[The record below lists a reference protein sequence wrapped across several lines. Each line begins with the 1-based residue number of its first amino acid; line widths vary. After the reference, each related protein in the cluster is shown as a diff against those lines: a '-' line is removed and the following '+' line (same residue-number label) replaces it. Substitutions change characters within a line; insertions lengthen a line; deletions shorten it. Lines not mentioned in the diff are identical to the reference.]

1 MHVYSAYYDDRKRSQ
16 AKEGSSPVIR
26 INVLAPKS
34 FNVKNKK
41 TGCLVK
47 LKEGVAYIVRIQV
60 IKLLEHFNMLWSSYY
75 ANCKLTEPITKALT
89 FDNQTKSANNK
100 IDKDNIE
107 SVVLI
112 NQDMEYHNT
121 NGRYNFSYTLL
132 GELKVHKYGMSNQ
145 SNQNLGKHL
154 VPDQNVLAICVKPV
168 YLHWNR
174 AIWLV
179 EFFEMYLVLGR
190 SKYIF
195 GGIFIQ

>member
-1 MHVYSAYYDDRKRSQ
+1 MYVYSAFYDDRKRSIS

-41 TGCLVK
+41 TVCLVK
-47 LKEGVAYIVRIQV
+47 LKDGIAYIVRIQV

-75 ANCKLTEPITKALT
+75 ANCKLTDVVTKVLP
-89 FDNQTKSANNK
+89 FNKQTKSANNK
-100 IDKDNIE
+100 MEKGNIE
-107 SVVLI
+107 SVALI
-112 NQDMEYHNT
+112 NQDFEHYEI
-121 NGRYNFSYTLL
+121 NGRYNFSNTLP
-132 GELKVHKYGMSNQ
+132 GELKVHKHDTSNP
-145 SNQNLGKHL
+145 NDHNLGQHL
-154 VPDQNVLAICVKPV
+154 VSDQNILAICVKPV

-190 SKYIF
+190 
-195 GGIFIQ
+195 